1 MQKPKIL
8 LDSDVIR
15 HFLKGGILDLPK
27 IYPGR
32 LVILDIVKSELFRS
46 RHLQIPVN
54 NFISLCKIE
63 VAPFPTYKLEIMQEY
78 AALKRRFGD
87 GESACMALARYERHY
102 IASSNLKD
110 IKGYCEQNGII
121 YLTTMDILLEGLN
134 KRILKEEDCD
144 RFIKR
149 VKEKGSKLPVDNMK
163 EYIKIKTS
171 LGSGST

>member
-15 HFLKGGILDLPK
+15 HFLKGGILGLPK

-46 RHLQIPVN
+46 RHLQIHVN
-54 NFISLCKIE
+54 NFISMCKIE
-63 VAPFPTYKLEIMQEY
+63 VAPFPTRKLEIMQEY

-87 GESACMALARYERHY
+87 GESACMALARYERHF

-110 IKGYCEQNGII
+110 IKEYCERNGII

-144 RFIKR
+144 RFIKQ
-149 VKEKGSKLPVDNMK
+149 VKEKGSKLPVNNMK
-163 EYIKIKTS
+163 EYIKIKT
-171 LGSGST
+171 